1 MHALFRTF
9 LSGATRVLL
18 VAFLLGGCAVVAGQL
33 AALAAGDRQLMEL
46 FGTDVTDVVC
56 VIAGAAGL
64 CSFLHLY
71 AREEGGRRGGA
82 GNEDG

>member
-1 MHALFRTF
+1 MHTLFRTF

-18 VAFLLGGCAVVAGQL
+18 VAFLLGGCAVVAGQIV
-33 AALAAGDRQLMEL
+33 ALATGDRHLMEL
-46 FGTDVTDVVC
+46 FGTDVTDAVC

-71 AREEGGRRGGA
+71 VREEGAGREEG
-82 GNEDG
+82 